1 MEFSRQEYWSGLPF
15 PSRRFSP
22 HRDWTQVSFIAG
34 KFLPSEPPGKTVPP
48 VCIEIDDHLSVFNM
62 SKMSWA
68 LKQPYEASFSCS
80 WRNDPDFSLYLERND
95 INILDALLLVIYTNT
110 FVCFCVICSYCW
122 KMTLLQ
128 TLLFW
133 LSVSHKLPAE
143 WLAGRTV
150 WLVEKLAR
158 T

>member
-1 MEFSRQEYWSGLPF
+1 MHRKKKKKEYWSGLPF

-34 KFLPSEPPGKTVPP
+34 KFLPSEPLGKTVPP
-48 VCIEIDDHLSVFNM
+48 VCIEINDHLSLFNI

-95 INILDALLLVIYTNT
+95 INIIGYIHKHICVFLCYLFLLLKNDTSLNLTVLT
-110 FVCFCVICSYCW
+110 
-122 KMTLLQ
+122 
-128 TLLFW
+128 
-133 LSVSHKLPAE
+133 VSLPETASRVT
-143 WLAGRTV
+143 GRQNRVVSGKTC
-150 WLVEKLAR
+150 
-158 T
+158 